1 MDKNSKK
8 YESLQAKLKKL
19 LALAEKGV
27 GGEAVNARRLLEKLC
42 EQHGISVE
50 ELLDRETKHSY
61 TFEIGRAKE
70 MMQLFVRCLDKVADI
85 DDMEYSQPTRSSI
98 RISVTAMQ
106 RAELLS
112 LFNWHKVNYLHEL
125 KEFKQNFM
133 AAYVGKHNLYFEQG
147 GKTNN
152 SSSEELT
159 EEDIA
164 RIRRVLAMREAM
176 SDNHYYKQLDVK
188 KQ

>member
-27 GGEAVNARRLLEKLC
+27 GGEAVNARRLFEKFC

-50 ELLDRETKHSY
+50 ELLERETKHQY
-61 TFEIGRAKE
+61 TFEIGRAKD
-70 MMQLFVRCLDKVADI
+70 MKQLFIRCLDKVADI

-152 SSSEELT
+152 SSSEKLT